1 LHCPYVKI
9 AGIGSYLPDRVVHNQ
24 ELAETLDT
32 SDEWIVSHTG
42 ISKRHIAS
50 PDQACSDLAYQASV
64 KALASAGLQAED
76 LGLII
81 VASSTGDYY
90 NFPSTACLLQ
100 YKLGAKNAG
109 AFDLGAA
116 CSGFV
121 YSLEMGRSWVL
132 SQQKPVLVVG
142 SEMLSRIADWQDR
155 ETCVLFGDGAGA
167 VVLVP
172 SEEDGIPFSYLAA
185 DGENYNLLKNDSGCR
200 IPRSGSERQLGYL
213 QMLGKPLFS
222 FAVRSLETVINTV
235 LEKNSLTI
243 DDIAYIVPHQANM
256 RILELVAR
264 RMEIPAHKFYNNIT
278 EVANTSAASIP
289 LVLDE
294 LQREKKIH
302 PGDLIITVTFG
313 GGLTY
318 GGNLL
323 RWQI

>member
-1 LHCPYVKI
+1 MRYPYVKI
-9 AGIGSYLPDRVVHNQ
+9 AGIGSYLPSRIVLNQ

-42 ISKRHIAS
+42 ISKRHLAAD
-50 PDQACSDLAYQASV
+50 DQSCSDLACLASI
-64 KALASAGLQAED
+64 KALASAGLSAEE

-81 VASSTGDYY
+81 MASSTGDYY

-100 YKLGAKNAG
+100 HKLGAKNAA

-121 YSLEMGRSWVL
+121 YSLEMGRCWAL

-142 SEMLSRIADWQDR
+142 SEMLSRITDWQDR
-155 ETCVLFGDGAGA
+155 ETCVLFGDGAAA
-167 VVLVP
+167 VVLLP
-172 SEEDGIPFSYLAA
+172 SVEDGIPYSYLAA
-185 DGENYNLLKNDSGCR
+185 DGENFNLLKIDSGCR
-200 IPRSGSERQLGYL
+200 IPRRGEDRRLNYL

-222 FAVRSLETVINTV
+222 FAVRSLETVINKI
-235 LEKNSLTI
+235 LQDNNLSL
-243 DDIAYIVPHQANM
+243 DDITYIVPHQANL
-256 RILELVAR
+256 RILELVAK
-264 RMEIPAHKFYNNIT
+264 RMEIPSSKFYNNINS
-278 EVANTSAASIP
+278 VANTSAASIP

-294 LQREKKIH
+294 LHRENKIQS
-302 PGDLIITVTFG
+302 GDLLITVTFG

-323 RWQI
+323 RWLR

>member
-9 AGIGSYLPDRVVHNQ
+9 AGIGSYLPDRVVLNQ

-50 PDQACSDLAYQASV
+50 PDQACSDLAHQASS
-64 KALASAGLQAED
+64 KALESAGLQAEE

-81 VASSTGDYY
+81 VATSSGDYY

-100 YKLGAKNAG
+100 HKLGARNAA

-121 YSLEMGRSWVL
+121 YSLEMARSWVL
-132 SQQKPVLVVG
+132 SQQKPALIVG
-142 SEMLSRIADWQDR
+142 CELLSRIVDWQDR

-167 VVLVP
+167 AVLVP
-172 SEEDGIPFSYLAA
+172 SEENGIPFSYLAA
-185 DGENYNLLKNDSGCR
+185 DGENFNLLKIDSGCR
-200 IPRSGSERQLGYL
+200 ISRSGPERQLGYL
-213 QMLGKPLFS
+213 QMLGKPVFN
-222 FAVRSLETVINTV
+222 FAVRSLENVINII
-235 LEKNSLTI
+235 LQKNSLTI
-243 DDIAYIVPHQANM
+243 DDITYIVPHQANL
-256 RILELVAR
+256 RILELVAK
-264 RMEIPAHKFYNNIT
+264 RMEIPSQKFYNNIN

-294 LQREKKIH
+294 LQRERKIH

-313 GGLTY
+313 AGLTY